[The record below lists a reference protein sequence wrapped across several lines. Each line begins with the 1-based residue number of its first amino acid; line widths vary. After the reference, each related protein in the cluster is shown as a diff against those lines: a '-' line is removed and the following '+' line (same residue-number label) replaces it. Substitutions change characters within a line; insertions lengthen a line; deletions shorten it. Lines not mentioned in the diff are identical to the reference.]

1 MALIKEGLWDIVN
14 GTEADP
20 GEEAEARTKFLARR
34 NKALATIVLAIKPG
48 LLYLVGTDPT
58 DPVIVWRTLAEQ
70 FQRITWANKLELKH
84 RKVIFYAAS

>member
-34 NKALATIVLAIKPG
+34 NKALATIMPVSDRAGFTVFGRYRSYRSCDCLEDSSGAI
-48 LLYLVGTDPT
+48 PT
-58 DPVIVWRTLAEQ
+58 
-70 FQRITWANKLELKH
+70 
-84 RKVIFYAAS
+84 